1 MNAIVRL
8 HRNSG
13 SMEKLL
19 MEVLSPENQGPVK
32 GIDAVWNP
40 RVPQFSVVFKK
51 NRVEKSPQ
59 RLPEL
64 VDRVTSIHTPW

>member
-13 SMEKLL
+13 SLEKLL

-51 NRVEKSPQ
+51 NRVS
-59 RLPEL
+59 
-64 VDRVTSIHTPW
+64 V